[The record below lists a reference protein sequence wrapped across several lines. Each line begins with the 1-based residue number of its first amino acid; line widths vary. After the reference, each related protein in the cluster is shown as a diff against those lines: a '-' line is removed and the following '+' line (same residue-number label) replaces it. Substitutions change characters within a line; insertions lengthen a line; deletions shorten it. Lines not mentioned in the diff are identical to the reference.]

1 MASQMVRIHGMP
13 ALLSAHNLSKN
24 YGEIAALRDVTLDIE
39 EGTTGLLGAN
49 GAGKST
55 LMTVFLGITK
65 PTSGSFTVLGGDGSD
80 SINAHRLIGYSPEY
94 ECLPPNVS
102 AAEFVTHMARVSG
115 LPRTEAR
122 TRATDVL
129 RHVGLDEERYR
140 PMGTYSTGMKQRA
153 KLAQAIVHDP
163 MLVLLDEPTAGLDP
177 TGRQEML
184 ELISRTSREFGI
196 SMLISSHLMGDI
208 ERTCDRI
215 IVLEAGEVLEQ
226 GEVSGYLTETETLV
240 IELDEGLEEMAEA
253 LARKG
258 INATVEG
265 RALIVPDAA
274 GEDYDAIRDAIIET
288 GALLYRLAPRAHTL
302 SDIFRRPAA

>member
-1 MASQMVRIHGMP
+1 MP

-115 LPRTEAR
+115 IPRTEAR

-163 MLVLLDEPTAGLDP
+163 VLVLLDEPTAGLDP

-184 ELISRTSREFGI
+184 DLISRTSHEFGI

-215 IVLEAGEVLEQ
+215 VVLEAGEILEQ
-226 GEVSGYLTETETLV
+226 GEVSRYTAETETLV
-240 IELDEGLEEMAEA
+240 AEFDEGLEEVAIVLERNGITAE
-253 LARKG
+253 
-258 INATVEG
+258 VEG
-265 RALIVPDAA
+265 RTLVIYEAA
-274 GEDYDAIRDAIIET
+274 ADDLDVIRDAVVET
-288 GALLYRLAPRAHTL
+288 GALLHRLAPRVHSL
-302 SDIFRRPAA
+302 SDIFRGKAP

>member
-1 MASQMVRIHGMP
+1 MP
-13 ALLSAHNLSKN
+13 ALLSARNLTKE
-24 YGEIAALRDVTLDIE
+24 YGETVALRDVTLDIE

-65 PTSGSFTVLGGDGSD
+65 PTSGTFMVLGKDGVD
-80 SINAHRLIGYSPEY
+80 TINAHRLIGYSPEY

-115 LPRTEAR
+115 IPRTEAR

-163 MLVLLDEPTAGLDP
+163 VLVLLDEPTAGLDP

-184 ELISRTSREFGI
+184 DLISRTSHEFGI

-215 IVLEAGEVLEQ
+215 VVLEAGEILGQ
-226 GEVSGYLTETETLV
+226 GEVSRYTAETETLV
-240 IELDEGLEEMAEA
+240 AEFDEGLEEVAIVLERNGITAE
-253 LARKG
+253 
-258 INATVEG
+258 VEG
-265 RALIVPDAA
+265 RTLVIYEAA
-274 GEDYDAIRDAIIET
+274 ADDLDVIRDAVVET
-288 GALLYRLAPRAHTL
+288 GALLHRLAPRVHSL
-302 SDIFRRPAA
+302 SDIFRGKAP

>member
-1 MASQMVRIHGMP
+1 MP
-13 ALLSAHNLSKN
+13 ALLSARNITKV
-24 YGEIAALRDVTLDIE
+24 YGNTVALHDVTLDVE

-55 LMTVFLGITK
+55 LMTLFLGIIQ
-65 PTSGSFTVLGGDGSD
+65 PTSGEFRVFGEDGGDP
-80 SINAHRLIGYSPEY
+80 IQAHRFIGYSPEY
-94 ECLPPNVS
+94 DCLPPNVS
-102 AAEFVTHMARVSG
+102 AAEFTTHMARVSG

-163 MLVLLDEPTAGLDP
+163 QLVLLDEPTAGLDP
-177 TGRQEML
+177 SGRQEML
-184 ELISRTSREFGI
+184 ELIARTSSEFGI

-215 IVLEAGEVLEQ
+215 IVLEAGGVLEQ
-226 GEVSGYLTETETLV
+226 GDVSGYTTDTETLV
-240 IELDEGLEEMAEA
+240 LEFDEGVEA
-253 LARKG
+253 VAAGLANKG
-258 INATVEG
+258 IEAKTEG
-265 RALIVPDAA
+265 RALLIEEASPD
-274 GEDYDAIRDAIIET
+274 DLDTIRDVIVET
-288 GALLYRLAPRAHTL
+288 GAYLHRLAPRAHTL
-302 SDIFRRPAA
+302 SDIFRRPPS

>member
-1 MASQMVRIHGMP
+1 MP
-13 ALLSAHNLSKN
+13 ALLSARNITKI
-24 YGEIAALRDVTLDIE
+24 YGNTVALHDVTLDIE

-55 LMTVFLGITK
+55 LMTLFLGIIQ
-65 PTSGSFTVLGGDGSD
+65 PTSGQFLVFGEDGGDPV
-80 SINAHRLIGYSPEY
+80 NAHRFIGYSPEY

-102 AAEFVTHMARVSG
+102 AAEFTTHMARVSG

-163 MLVLLDEPTAGLDP
+163 RLVLLDEPTAGLDP
-177 TGRQEML
+177 AGRQEML
-184 ELISRTSREFGI
+184 ELIARTSSEFGI

-208 ERTCDRI
+208 ERTCERI
-215 IVLEAGEVLEQ
+215 IVLEEGGVLEQ
-226 GEVSGYLTETETLV
+226 GDVSGYTTDTETLV
-240 IELDEGLEEMAEA
+240 LEFDEGIEAMADA
-253 LARKG
+253 LANKG
-258 INATVEG
+258 IEATTEG
-265 RALIVPDAA
+265 RALVIEDASQ
-274 GEDYDAIRDAIIET
+274 DDLDTIRDAIVET
-288 GALLYRLAPRAHTL
+288 GALLHRLAPRAHTL
-302 SDIFRRPAA
+302 SDIFRRPAS

>member
-1 MASQMVRIHGMP
+1 MS
-13 ALLSAHNLSKN
+13 ALLSARNLTKE
-24 YGEIAALRDVTLDIE
+24 YGETVALRDITLDIE

-65 PTSGSFTVLGGDGSD
+65 PTSGTFQVLGKDGVD
-80 SINAHRLIGYSPEY
+80 TINAHRLIGYSPEY

-115 LPRTEAR
+115 IPRTEAR

-163 MLVLLDEPTAGLDP
+163 VLVLLDEPTAGLDP
-177 TGRQEML
+177 
-184 ELISRTSREFGI
+184 
-196 SMLISSHLMGDI
+196 
-208 ERTCDRI
+208 
-215 IVLEAGEVLEQ
+215 
-226 GEVSGYLTETETLV
+226 
-240 IELDEGLEEMAEA
+240 
-253 LARKG
+253 
-258 INATVEG
+258 
-265 RALIVPDAA
+265 
-274 GEDYDAIRDAIIET
+274 
-288 GALLYRLAPRAHTL
+288 
-302 SDIFRRPAA
+302 

>member
-1 MASQMVRIHGMP
+1 MS
-13 ALLSAHNLSKN
+13 ALLSAHNLTKE
-24 YGEIAALRDVTLDIE
+24 YGETVALRDVTLDIE

-65 PTSGSFTVLGGDGSD
+65 PTSGTFTLLGKDGAD
-80 SINAHRLIGYSPEY
+80 TINAHRLIGYSPEY

-115 LPRTEAR
+115 IPRTEAR

-163 MLVLLDEPTAGLDP
+163 VLVLLDEPTAGLDP

-184 ELISRTSREFGI
+184 DLISRTSHEFGI

-215 IVLEAGEVLEQ
+215 VVLEAGEILEQ
-226 GEVSGYLTETETLV
+226 GDVSGYTTDTETLV
-240 IELDEGLEEMAEA
+240 LEFDEGIEAVAAA
-253 LARKG
+253 LANNG
-258 INATVEG
+258 IEATTEG
-265 RALIVPDAA
+265 RALLIEEASQD
-274 GEDYDAIRDAIIET
+274 DLDTIRDVIVET
-288 GALLYRLAPRAHTL
+288 GAYLHKLAPRAHTL
-302 SDIFRRPAA
+302 SDIFRRPAS

>member
-1 MASQMVRIHGMP
+1 MP
-13 ALLSAHNLSKN
+13 ALLSALNINKT
-24 YGEIAALRDVTLDIE
+24 YGETVALREVTVDVE

-55 LMTVFLGITK
+55 LMTLFLGIIQ
-65 PTSGSFTVLGGDGSD
+65 PTSGEFRVLNEDGVD
-80 SINAHRLIGYSPEY
+80 PIHAHRLIGYSPEY
-94 ECLPPNVS
+94 ECLPPDVS

-115 LPRTEAR
+115 LPRIEAR

-163 MLVLLDEPTAGLDP
+163 VLVLLDEPTAGLDP
-177 TGRQEML
+177 AGRQEML
-184 ELISRTSREFGI
+184 ELIARTGHEFGI

-215 IVLEAGEVLEQ
+215 IVLENGEVLEQ
-226 GEVSGYLTETETLV
+226 GEVSGYTTETETLV
-240 IELDEGLEEMAEA
+240 AEFDEGIEAVAAVLEQ
-253 LARKG
+253 KG
-258 INATVEG
+258 IAAEVEG
-265 RALIVPDAA
+265 RALVIPEASP
-274 GEDYDAIRDAIIET
+274 EDLDVIRDAVVET
-288 GALLYRLAPRAHTL
+288 GALLHRLAPRAHTL
-302 SDIFRRPAA
+302 SDIFRRPAS

>member
-1 MASQMVRIHGMP
+1 MP
-13 ALLSAHNLSKN
+13 ALLSARNITKV
-24 YGEIAALRDVTLDIE
+24 YGNTVALHDVTLDVE

-55 LMTVFLGITK
+55 LMTLFLGIIQ
-65 PTSGSFTVLGGDGSD
+65 PTSGEFRVFGEDGGDP
-80 SINAHRLIGYSPEY
+80 IQAHRFIGYSPEY
-94 ECLPPNVS
+94 DCLPPNGS
-102 AAEFVTHMARVSG
+102 AAEFTTHMARVSG

-163 MLVLLDEPTAGLDP
+163 QLVLLDEPTAGLDP
-177 TGRQEML
+177 SGRQEML
-184 ELISRTSREFGI
+184 ELIARTSSEFGI

-215 IVLEAGEVLEQ
+215 IVLEAGGVLEQ
-226 GEVSGYLTETETLV
+226 GDVSGYTTDTETLV
-240 IELDEGLEEMAEA
+240 LEFDEGVEA
-253 LARKG
+253 VAAGLANKG
-258 INATVEG
+258 IEAKTEG
-265 RALIVPDAA
+265 RALLIEEASPD
-274 GEDYDAIRDAIIET
+274 DLDTIRDVIVET
-288 GALLYRLAPRAHTL
+288 GAYLHRLAPRAHTL
-302 SDIFRRPAA
+302 SDIFRRPPS

>member
-1 MASQMVRIHGMP
+1 MP

>member
-1 MASQMVRIHGMP
+1 MP
-13 ALLSAHNLSKN
+13 ALLSARNLTKD
-24 YGEIAALRDVTLDIE
+24 YGDTVALREVTLDIE

-65 PTSGSFTVLGGDGSD
+65 PTSGSFMVLGEDGAD
-80 SINAHRLIGYSPEY
+80 SIHAHRLIGYSPEY

-184 ELISRTSREFGI
+184 ELISRTGRELGI

-226 GEVSGYLTETETLV
+226 GEVSAYTSDTETLV
-240 IELDEGLEEMAEA
+240 LEFDEGIEAVAES
-253 LARKG
+253 LARRG
-258 INATVEG
+258 IQSETEG
-265 RALIVPDAA
+265 RALVIEKASPD
-274 GEDYDAIRDAIIET
+274 DLDAIRDIVVET
-288 GALLYRLAPRAHTL
+288 GALLHRLAPRANTL
-302 SDIFRRPAA
+302 SDIFRRTAT

>member
-1 MASQMVRIHGMP
+1 MS
-13 ALLSAHNLSKN
+13 ALLSAVELTKDF
-24 YGEIAALRDVTLDIE
+24 GETVALRNVSVDVE

-55 LMTVFLGITK
+55 LMTIFLGLLR
-65 PTSGSFTVLGGDGSD
+65 PTSGKITVLGEDGDKSTQ
-80 SINAHRLIGYSPEY
+80 AHRLIGYSPEY

-140 PMGTYSTGMKQRA
+140 PMGTFSTGMKQRA

-163 MLVLLDEPTAGLDP
+163 QLVLLDEPTAGLDP
-177 TGRQEML
+177 AGRQEML
-184 ELISRTSREFGI
+184 ELIARTGHEFGI

-215 IVLEAGEVLEQ
+215 IVLEAGELLEQ
-226 GEVSGYLTETETLV
+226 GEVSRYTTDTETLV
-240 IELDEGLEEMAEA
+240 LEFDEGAEA
-253 LARKG
+253 VATALAGKG
-258 INATVEG
+258 IEATTEG
-265 RALIVPDAA
+265 RALVIEDASQ
-274 GEDYDAIRDAIIET
+274 DDLDTIRDATVET
-288 GALLYRLAPRAHTL
+288 GAYLHRLAPRAHTL
-302 SDIFRRPAA
+302 SDIFRRPAS

>member
-1 MASQMVRIHGMP
+1 MP
-13 ALLSAHNLSKN
+13 ALLSAVGLTKN
-24 YGEIAALRDVTLDIE
+24 YGSMVALRDVTVDVE
-39 EGTTGLLGAN
+39 PGTTGLLGAN

-55 LMTVFLGITK
+55 LMTLFLGITQ
-65 PTSGSFTVLGGDGSD
+65 PTSGKFSVLGEDGAD
-80 SINAHRLIGYSPEY
+80 VVHAHRLIGYSPEY

-140 PMGTYSTGMKQRA
+140 AMGTYSTGMKQRA

-163 MLVLLDEPTAGLDP
+163 QLVLLDEPTAGLDP
-177 TGRQEML
+177 AGRQEML
-184 ELISRTSREFGI
+184 ELISRTGHEFGI

-226 GEVSGYLTETETLV
+226 GEVSGYTTDTETLV
-240 IELDEGLEEMAEA
+240 AEFDEGIDAVAALLEQ
-253 LARKG
+253 RG
-258 INATVEG
+258 IVCVIEG
-265 RALIVPDAA
+265 RALIIQDATA
-274 GEDYDAIRDAIIET
+274 DDLDVIRDVVVES
-288 GALLYRLAPRAHTL
+288 GALLHRLAPRAHTL
-302 SDIFRRPAA
+302 SDIFRRPVS